1 MSTLIT
7 HNIKRLHP
15 LFVLASV
22 LFVAVYL
29 GLYLV
34 KRDLFSLYRPLW
46 VTFNLHFFL
55 GILAL
60 AIACIQLFPAWRKR
74 FPQGHRWLGR
84 LYVLAMTL
92 CAITSFV
99 LLQVNVNPL
108 WSQSLAVTGVLS
120 LICIG
125 LGWYYGFIGQWLK
138 HQVWMVRT
146 VLILFAFMLSR
157 ILILGGMSLGFT
169 DFDRVAAWSMYLSWG
184 PSFALHYLWTE
195 RRALRRHRVR
205 QVNTT

>member
-1 MSTLIT
+1 
-7 HNIKRLHP
+7 
-15 LFVLASV
+15 
-22 LFVAVYL
+22 
-29 GLYLV
+29 
-34 KRDLFSLYRPLW
+34 
-46 VTFNLHFFL
+46 
-55 GILAL
+55 
-60 AIACIQLFPAWRKR
+60 
-74 FPQGHRWLGR
+74 
-84 LYVLAMTL
+84 MTL
-92 CAITSFV
+92 NHVSHVLHRQEILRCAGLAQAVSARPSLAGPALCACYDALCNYVFF

-169 DFDRVAAWSMYLSWG
+169 DFDRVAAWPMYLSWG